1 MIFIILNRLLR
12 WLVPF
17 YVTSLQGYTWNTFG
31 PLNYALM
38 VVYDWSASVVG
49 LYYGMCSTGAT
60 LFIIPTIYLA
70 ETRGSS
76 ILVLLAENRNMTK
89 LSP

>member
-1 MIFIILNRLLR
+1 
-12 WLVPF
+12 
-17 YVTSLQGYTWNTFG
+17 
-31 PLNYALM
+31 M

-70 ETRGSS
+70 ETRGLS
-76 ILVLLAENRNMTK
+76 ILVLLAENRNMTE